1 MISGMRT
8 SSFRFWYD
16 DDYAKQFEVPL
27 EVIIYLHESRGLLG
41 LVNMLVKEHFLLV
54 SSKCN

>member
-8 SSFRFWYD
+8 SSLRFWYD